1 MLCYDFCLQDLTKE
15 LIYYH
20 FKFFLSVGI
29 FVFLQRLKKM
39 GDMRKLIVC
48 IFLSLSL
55 PVLAQGN
62 SVRDSLRAA
71 IDLMQYYPDS
81 VDLRLKKA
89 RWNMEL
95 EEWARA
101 KDEYDIVL
109 RIDPTNI
116 AALYFRAFANEKMGR
131 YNFARLDYENLLS
144 YVPGNFEAQLGLA
157 LLNQKDKHYT
167 EAFDQINRLCA
178 QYPDS
183 SIAFAA
189 RAGIE
194 AERGLLDLAEYDY
207 SEAIKRNNDN
217 IDYKINRVDILI
229 RLGKIAA
236 ARKELDDMVAKGVPR
251 ALLVDI
257 YKRIK

>member
-48 IFLSLSL
+48 LFLLLSL

-178 QYPDS
+178 QYPDN
-183 SIAFAA
+183 
-189 RAGIE
+189 
-194 AERGLLDLAEYDY
+194 Y

-229 RLGKIAA
+229 RLGKIAT
-236 ARKELDDMVAKGVPR
+236 ARKELDNMVAKGVPR

>member
-1 MLCYDFCLQDLTKE
+1 
-15 LIYYH
+15 
-20 FKFFLSVGI
+20 
-29 FVFLQRLKKM
+29 
-39 GDMRKLIVC
+39 
-48 IFLSLSL
+48 
-55 PVLAQGN
+55 
-62 SVRDSLRAA
+62 
-71 IDLMQYYPDS
+71 MQYYPDS

-167 EAFDQINRLCA
+167 G
-178 QYPDS
+178 S
-183 SIAFAA
+183 SC
-189 RAGIE
+189 RSHSP
-194 AERGLLDLAEYDY
+194 Y
-207 SEAIKRNNDN
+207 
-217 IDYKINRVDILI
+217 I
-229 RLGKIAA
+229 RC
-236 ARKELDDMVAKGVPR
+236 VP
-251 ALLVDI
+251 
-257 YKRIK
+257 